1 MHNYHNV
8 LSPSIL
14 PVIDRYR
21 SSLGYTTYLTCH
33 DYHLVHYNPTL
44 LRYENGIA
52 NAFPIESLGT
62 LPALITRASPKGA
75 VHDALKKLY
84 WHSTRLLC
92 HPARVFDLLLCPSR
106 YMEQALHRAGI
117 MNTSL
122 LPNPIDADMPI
133 CAPKPIHARR
143 INLAFAGRIAAEK
156 GLNEFIALARA
167 TQFAYL
173 NKLTI
178 FGDGP
183 ERAALEH
190 RNADL
195 ICAGQLE
202 FRGRRPHRALLAELR
217 ETAHAVV
224 LPSIC
229 AENAPL
235 SIVEAAMLGL
245 PALVHDIGSLSTF
258 GDAIGNKFKYRCDT
272 ASYRAALDALIRH
285 LGQPNRRYDVGEY
298 HPQRYAQRLATVLR
312 LERSDEQPEVTHAG
326 SVVAADGGAFPIG

>member
-1 MHNYHNV
+1 M
-8 LSPSIL
+8 
-14 PVIDRYR
+14 
-21 SSLGYTTYLTCH
+21 
-33 DYHLVHYNPTL
+33 
-44 LRYENGIA
+44 
-52 NAFPIESLGT
+52 
-62 LPALITRASPKGA
+62 
-75 VHDALKKLY
+75 KKLY

-133 CAPKPIHARR
+133 CAPKPIQARR

-167 TQFAYL
+167 MQFAYF

-202 FRGRRPHRALLAELR
+202 FRGRRPHRVLLAELR

-258 GDAIGNKFKYRCDT
+258 GDEIGNKFKYRCDT
-272 ASYRAALDALIRH
+272 ASYRTALDALIRH

-312 LERSDEQPEVTHAG
+312 LERSNEQPEVTHAG